1 MSAGDDLNMRT
12 LILQKS
18 TELFL
23 SEGYN
28 NTTIR
33 QIAESVHVGRG
44 HLYYYF
50 KKKEDILLHLFTNML
65 RNIQKLLTNM
75 LGSEMN
81 FYFKISLA
89 VYVYIH
95 VLTQNKNIFRI
106 YIEASK
112 VDSLR
117 REYIQIMDMFIQDI
131 SASANYEI
139 DKKGL
144 YLNSVVSVSAEF
156 ELLSQFNDG
165 IDLLS
170 LETIISTVI
179 KTRLLLL
186 NASPYIVEELITE
199 TSKEYSRLKK
209 LGTFDNMSEILIKV
223 N

>member
-1 MSAGDDLNMRT
+1 MSVKDDLNMKI

-33 QIAESVHVGRG
+33 QIAESVHIGRG

-65 RNIQKLLTNM
+65 RNIQKILANM
-75 LGSEMN
+75 LGSEMD
-81 FYFKISLA
+81 FYFKISLT

-95 VLTQNKNIFRI
+95 VLTQDKSIFRI
-106 YIEASK
+106 YTEASR

-117 REYIQIMDMFIQDI
+117 REYIQIMVMFIQEI
-131 SASANYEI
+131 STSANYEI
-139 DKKGL
+139 DKKEL
-144 YLNSVVSVSAEF
+144 YLNSVVCVSAEF

-165 IDLLS
+165 VDLLN
-170 LETIISTVI
+170 LEDISSTVI

-186 NASPYIVEELITE
+186 NAPPSIIEEHIAA
-199 TSKEYSRLKK
+199 TSQEYTRLKK
-209 LGTFDNMSEILIKV
+209 MGTFDNMFDMLIQV